1 MSRWLLSLRLLP
13 ILVVSS
19 MSLVVV
25 ETTFKSPLHPSERAD
40 ALPKCWPCLVQHNVT
55 WVRSILCIN
64 RNRMINEFDAPDAET
79 VRTLYHRVGV
89 PFDRVWTG
97 ESFTPESI
105 SESVISKGEVQ

>member
-1 MSRWLLSLRLLP
+1 
-13 ILVVSS
+13 
-19 MSLVVV
+19 
-25 ETTFKSPLHPSERAD
+25 
-40 ALPKCWPCLVQHNVT
+40 
-55 WVRSILCIN
+55 
-64 RNRMINEFDAPDAET
+64 MINEFDAPDAET